1 MRILTLDH
9 IGETRVALMEGDLA
23 VELHLERWSER
34 GRRAVR
40 GEVYRG
46 RVKSIDA
53 SLNGAFVDLGIGP
66 DGFLPF
72 GGKGRPEEV
81 HEGAA
86 IGVQVAREAFQDK
99 GPTLTLFEVEPGEA
113 PEVVVPAPP
122 VAERL
127 SMFYDAP
134 VKKAKEAGVDLDA
147 LFEDALEPEISLP
160 GGGRLVIEP
169 VTALT
174 AIDVDAGSRKSVS
187 GGAKMAMELNKRA
200 AREAARQ
207 IRLRGIGGVVAIDFL
222 PLKKKADQ
230 GNLVASIKSAFRN
243 DPAKVDIAP
252 PSRFAIVE
260 LARQRLQRPLHEIV
274 FERPGVETV
283 ETRALAALRSLEREA
298 AAEKGARLQ
307 IRAGDAIYDWLEDD
321 PIGWHKA
328 ARHRFGDRIELK
340 RETEFAP
347 RAFDVK
353 PLKGG

>member
-1 MRILTLDH
+1 MRILTAEH

-34 GRRAVR
+34 GTRAVR

-46 RVKSIDA
+46 RVKRIET
-53 SLNGAFVDLGIGP
+53 SLNGAFIDIGTGP

-72 GGKGRPEEV
+72 GGQGRPDSV

-86 IGVQVAREAFQDK
+86 VGVQVAREAFQDK
-99 GPTLTLFEVEPGEA
+99 GPTLSLFEVEEGEA
-113 PEVVVPAPP
+113 PEVVIPAPP

-127 SMFYDAP
+127 SMFHECP
-134 VKKAKEAGVDLDA
+134 VKRAKDAGVDLDA
-147 LFEDALEPEISLP
+147 FFEEALDPVVPLP
-160 GGGRLVIEP
+160 GGGRIVVEP

-174 AIDVDAGSRKSVS
+174 AIDVDAAGRKSVS
-187 GGAKMAMELNKRA
+187 GGAKLAMELNKLA

-230 GNLVASIKSAFRN
+230 GNLMASLKSAFRN
-243 DPAKVDIAP
+243 DPAKIDIAP

-260 LARQRLQRPLHEIV
+260 LARQRLSRPLHEIV

-283 ETRALAALRSLEREA
+283 ETRALAALRALEREA
-298 AAEKGARLQ
+298 ASDRGARLL
-307 IRAGDAIYDWLEDD
+307 IRAGSAIYEWLEAD
-321 PIGWHKA
+321 PIGWRKA

-340 RETEFAP
+340 REEGFGP

-353 PLKGG
+353 PHRD